1 MVPRAVKLVADA
13 QENGAIRLL
22 DERAQFVNCRVVC
35 AIGDVIEVLSRMP
48 YVAIRATALKLGRS
62 AGYSSRYSGYIS

>member
-1 MVPRAVKLVADA
+1 MAAPVASLSERGLTSTVVVPRAVKLVADA

-35 AIGDVIEVLSRMP
+35 AIGDVIEVLSRVINP
-48 YVAIRATALKLGRS
+48 V
-62 AGYSSRYSGYIS
+62 